1 MNTNPKTIIRG
12 GRLLDA
18 QAHTAAHVDILV
30 DNDTITEIGRP
41 GLKAPEG
48 ATVVNAHG
56 MLMHPG
62 LINAHT
68 HSHGNL
74 AKGLGDRWTLELLLA
89 ASPWNFGQRIFDD
102 IYLSTTIGA
111 VEMITKGCT
120 ACYDLMVEMPAP
132 TADGLEA
139 AGRAYGDV
147 GMRAMIAPMV
157 ADKTFYE
164 AIPGLMDALTPGL
177 RKDVERLRLAP
188 YQTSLKN
195 IKKALRGW
203 SLDSRLARLAI
214 APTIPLHCSDAFM
227 KGCAKLAHEFDVG
240 IHSHVSESKVQA
252 VSGLKHYGQ
261 SITAHLDDIGLLG
274 PNFTVAHGVWLD
286 DDDCRRLGDHGA
298 SVAHNPGS
306 NMRLGSGLA
315 DARGMLNRS
324 VNVGIGTDGANC
336 SDNQNMYEA
345 MRIASFASKVQG
357 PDQRQWLT
365 TEEIVTAATEG
376 SARAMGWKDI
386 GRIAPRYKADIVFL
400 DLQTINWV
408 PLNDP
413 TNQLVHTEDGSS
425 VKHVM
430 VGGSMVV
437 KDRVPVNVDMENL
450 AKKAEA
456 ARARLAKVNLPG
468 KKLFERLERIVG
480 SFCPGLAL
488 TPHHIH
494 RYGASPR
501 V

>member
-1 MNTNPKTIIRG
+1 
-12 GRLLDA
+12 
-18 QAHTAAHVDILV
+18 
-30 DNDTITEIGRP
+30 
-41 GLKAPEG
+41 
-48 ATVVNAHG
+48 
-56 MLMHPG
+56 
-62 LINAHT
+62 
-68 HSHGNL
+68 
-74 AKGLGDRWTLELLLA
+74 
-89 ASPWNFGQRIFDD
+89 
-102 IYLSTTIGA
+102 
-111 VEMITKGCT
+111 
-120 ACYDLMVEMPAP
+120 
-132 TADGLEA
+132 
-139 AGRAYGDV
+139 
-147 GMRAMIAPMV
+147 
-157 ADKTFYE
+157 
-164 AIPGLMDALTPGL
+164 
-177 RKDVERLRLAP
+177 
-188 YQTSLKN
+188 
-195 IKKALRGW
+195 
-203 SLDSRLARLAI
+203 
-214 APTIPLHCSDAFM
+214 M

-240 IHSHVSESKVQA
+240 IHSHVAESKIQA
-252 VSGLKHYGQ
+252 ISGLKHYGQ
-261 SITAHLDDIGLLG
+261 SLTAHLDDIGLLG

-365 TEEIVTAATEG
+365 TEEIVSAATEG
-376 SARAMGWKDI
+376 SARAMGWRDI
-386 GRIAPRYKADIVFL
+386 GRIAPGYKADIVFL
-400 DLQTINWV
+400 DLQTINWM

-430 VGGSMVV
+430 IGGSMVV
-437 KDRVPVNVDMENL
+437 QNRVPVNVDMESL
-450 AKKAEA
+450 AKKTES
-456 ARARLAKVNLPG
+456 ARVRLTRVNRPG

-494 RYGASPR
+494 RYGANPR